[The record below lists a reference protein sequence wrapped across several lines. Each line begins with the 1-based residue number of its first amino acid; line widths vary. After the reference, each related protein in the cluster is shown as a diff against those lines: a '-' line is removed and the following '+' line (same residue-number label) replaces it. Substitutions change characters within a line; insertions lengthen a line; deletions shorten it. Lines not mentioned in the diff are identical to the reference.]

1 MTANGS
7 STNPDW
13 QQQASK
19 SWMKGDFS
27 RAAKLYEQAIEAEPD
42 VKSYYWNLGLLLIL
56 QGEEAE
62 AQTTWLVG
70 MAEGAPEQI
79 EEWTLDLLQVLRTEA
94 ERQESLNANSMAW
107 AIRQHMRE
115 IAPQDINNLFK
126 IIQIAIKLGTFTE
139 QELLDLEIIQAIQ
152 SEPEIEVDSEL
163 LLDTLEL
170 VLNYPVFTSS
180 ILDFVEACSQRIDK
194 PKEFIDVLMLA
205 SVRIAY
211 TEKQP
216 QFAIELGDICLR
228 LDSENAEALRAI
240 APFYQNS
247 GQYDKGIEAAR
258 RAYALAEDLPN
269 QIYSNFLLL
278 RGLMTAGG
286 YWDESLSVFQHQEM
300 LLLALI
306 QANPTSLDIVA
317 TLRLLTPLFFQP
329 YFRDDPKNN
338 RLIQNQVVRI
348 CQDNIQQHY
357 LEAVEEYRQRAKN
370 TTEENPESKVLRIG
384 YISHCF
390 GRHSV
395 GWLARWLFKHHNH
408 SQFQVY
414 TYLVGASDINLDPL
428 QDWFIQKSDFVRK
441 SAVDSAE
448 LAEQIYRDQIDILV
462 DLDSITLDTTCA
474 VMARKP
480 APIQVTWLGWDA
492 SGLPAIDYFIADPYV
507 LPESAEEYYS
517 EKIWRLPRTYI
528 AVDGFESN
536 VPSLRRDEL
545 EIPTDAVVFFSG
557 QKGHKRHRDTAKLQM
572 RIIKEVPH
580 SYFLIKGFADEDAI
594 KNFFFQIAEEEGV
607 ERDRLRFLPDAV
619 SEQTHRANLTIADV
633 VLDTYPYN
641 GATTT
646 LETLWMGIPLITRVG
661 EQFAARN
668 SYTMLMNVGVTEG
681 IAWTDEEY
689 VEWGIRFGQD
699 EALRQQV
706 SWKLW
711 RSRHTAPLWNAKQF
725 TRDMEDAYRQ
735 MWINHTKSK

>member
-1 MTANGS
+1 MTARS
-7 STNPDW
+7 SYIDQNW

-19 SWMKGDFS
+19 FWAQGNFS
-27 RAAKLYEQAIEAEPD
+27 RAAELYEQAIKTEPK
-42 VKSYYWNLGLLLIL
+42 VQSHYWNLGLLFLL

-70 MAEGAPEQI
+70 MAEGKPEQI
-79 EEWTLDLLQVLRTEA
+79 EEWTLELLQILQIEA
-94 ERQESLNANSMAW
+94 ERQEDLNANSVAW

-115 IAPQDINNLFK
+115 IAPENVNNLFK
-126 IIQIAIKLGTFTE
+126 LIQLSIKLKTFSE
-139 QELLDLEIIQAIQ
+139 QELLDAKIIQILQ
-152 SEPEIEVDSEL
+152 SNSDIDLNSEL

-170 VLNYPVFTSS
+170 VLTYAPFESS
-180 ILDFVEACSQRIDK
+180 VLEFVEACSLHIQNL
-194 PKEFIDVLMLA
+194 KEFIDVLILA
-205 SVRIAY
+205 SLRIAY

-216 QFAIELGDICLR
+216 AFAIKLGEICLQ
-228 LDSENAEALRAI
+228 LDHNNAEVLRAI

-247 GQYDKGIEAAR
+247 GQYDKGIETAR
-258 RAYALAEDLPN
+258 QVCSLEQNLPD

-286 YWDESLSVFQHQEM
+286 YWNESLLVFQKQITLM
-300 LLLALI
+300 ISLI
-306 QANPTSLDIVA
+306 QENPTSLDLVS
-317 TLRLLTPLFFQP
+317 TLRLFTPLFFQP

-338 RLIQNQVVRI
+338 RFIQNEIARI
-348 CQDNIQQHY
+348 CQNNIHQRVPDEVERYKQRSAL
-357 LEAVEEYRQRAKN
+357 LEADRCS
-370 TTEENPESKVLRIG
+370 SKILRIG
-384 YISHCF
+384 YLSHCL

-395 GWLARWLFKHHNH
+395 GWLSRWLFKHHDH
-408 SQFQVY
+408 SQFQIY
-414 TYLVGASDINLDPL
+414 TYLIGSSDNNFDPL
-428 QDWFIQKSDFVRK
+428 QDWFIQHSDYAHKSP
-441 SAVDSAE
+441 VDSSRI
-448 LAEQIYRDQIDILV
+448 AEQICQDNIDILV
-462 DLDSITLDTTCA
+462 DLDSITLDTACA

-580 SYFLIKGFADEDAI
+580 SYFLIKGFADQDAI

-689 VEWGIRFGQD
+689 VEWGIRFGKD
-699 EALRQQV
+699 EALRQRV

>member
-1 MTANGS
+1 MTVNTS
-7 STNPDW
+7 STNQNW
-13 QQQASK
+13 QQLASK
-19 SWMKGDFS
+19 YWIQGDFS
-27 RAAKLYEQAIEAEPD
+27 KAAKLYEQAIQQEPE
-42 VKSYYWNLGLLLIL
+42 VKAHYWNLGLLLVL

-70 MAEGAPEQI
+70 MAEGEPEQM
-79 EEWTLDLLQVLRTEA
+79 EEWTLELLEVLQAEA
-94 ERQESLNANSMAW
+94 ERQESLNTNSVAW

-115 IAPQDINNLFK
+115 IAPQDPNNLFK
-126 IIQIAIKLGTFTE
+126 IIQLAIKLETLSE
-139 QELLDLEIIQAIQ
+139 QELLELEITQLLK
-152 SEPEIEVDSEL
+152 SDSEIQVDTDIL
-163 LLDTLEL
+163 LKTIEAL
-170 VLNYPVFTSS
+170 LNYPLFEPSL
-180 ILDFVEACSQRIDK
+180 LDFIEACSHHTQK
-194 PKEFIDVLMLA
+194 QKEFIDTLMLA

-211 TEKQP
+211 TENQP
-216 QFAIELGDICLR
+216 FFAIRLGEICLS
-228 LDSENAEALRAI
+228 LDSKNAEVLRAI
-240 APFYQNS
+240 SPFYQNS
-247 GQYDKGIEAAR
+247 NQYDKGIEVAR
-258 RAYALAEDLPN
+258 QAYSLAEDLPS
-269 QIYSNFLLL
+269 QIYSNFLVL

-286 YWDESLSVFQHQEM
+286 YWDESLSAFQKQEE
-300 LLLALI
+300 LLLSLI
-306 QANPTSLDIVA
+306 QENPHSLDIVA
-317 TLRLLTPLFFQP
+317 TLRLITPLFFQP
-329 YFRDDPKNN
+329 YFRDNPRAN

-348 CQDNIQQHY
+348 CQDNIQRHY
-357 LEAVEEYRQRAKN
+357 LEAVEKYQQRSKDNAA
-370 TTEENPESKVLRIG
+370 ENSGSKVLRIG
-384 YISHCF
+384 YISHCLS
-390 GRHSV
+390 RHSV

-408 SQFQVY
+408 SEFRVY
-414 TYLVGASDINLDPL
+414 TYLIGTSEVSFDPL
-428 QDWFIQKSDFVRK
+428 QDWFIQHSDFVRK

-448 LAEQIYRDQIDILV
+448 LAEQIYQDQIDILV

-480 APIQVTWLGWDA
+480 APIQATWLGWDA

-528 AVDGFESN
+528 AVDGFEAN

-545 EIPTDAVVFFSG
+545 EIPGDAVVFFSG

-572 RIIKEVPH
+572 RIIKEVPN
-580 SYFLIKGFADEDAI
+580 SYFLIKGFADQDAI

-633 VLDTYPYN
+633 VLDTFPYN

-689 VEWGIRFGQD
+689 IEWGVRFGQD

-706 SWKLW
+706 SWKLL

-725 TRDMEDAYRQ
+725 ARDMEDAYRQ
-735 MWINHTKSK
+735 MWVNYTESK